1 MSDNKTSVIA
11 RAREII
17 DNYQGEPIR
26 IMEVCGTH
34 THEIFR
40 LGIRQ
45 ILPDKVRLIS
55 GPGCPVCVTPVDFID
70 EAVFLAME
78 KNVTICTFGDL
89 VRVPGSFGT
98 AGAAGAVDKGSG
110 RGQEAPLKA
119 GNFADQDSSAAAVK
133 GQEQDIQ
140 RPDAKTA
147 KIGSLAAARAAGARI
162 QVVYAPQD
170 AVAYAKE
177 HPEEQVVFLSVG
189 FETTT
194 PSSCLAVKE
203 AMSEGLT
210 NFSILTANKTMPAAY
225 AAMKNSTDAFLYPG
239 HVHAITGTGICEELA
254 REGTSGVVAGFTA
267 KELMTA
273 LAVIV
278 KKTEEGKPYFENCY
292 PRVVRAEGSPAAQ
305 RLVEEMMEPCDARWR
320 GIGVLPASGVKLRS
334 KYQDYD
340 ARIKFNIPSMEG
352 RENPACRC
360 GEVLQGKCLPS
371 DCKVFGRGC
380 TPEHPIGA
388 CMVSGEGACSAFYL
402 YGGDR

>member
-1 MSDNKTSVIA
+1 MSDNKPGVIA
-11 RAREII
+11 RARSII
-17 DNYQGEPIR
+17 DHYDGRPIR

-45 ILPDKVRLIS
+45 ILPPSIRLIS

-70 EAVFLAME
+70 EAVSLAMDYG
-78 KNVTICTFGDL
+78 VTICTFGDL

-98 AGAAGAVDKGSG
+98 
-110 RGQEAPLKA
+110 P
-119 GNFADQDSSAAAVK
+119 AAAENK
-133 GQEQDIQ
+133 AAAESGKEGPGPAN
-140 RPDAKTA
+140 RTS

-170 AVAYAKE
+170 AVAYARE
-177 HPEEQVVFLSVG
+177 HPQEQVVFLSVG

-194 PSSCLAVKE
+194 PSTCLAVKE
-203 AMSEGLT
+203 AQSEGIK
-210 NFSILTANKTMPAAY
+210 NFSILTANKTMPSAY
-225 AAMKNSTDAFLYPG
+225 AAMKDSTDAFLYPG
-239 HVHAITGTGICEELA
+239 HVHAITGTGICQELA
-254 REGTSGVVAGFTA
+254 EKGTSGVVAGFTA

-292 PRVVRAEGSPAAQ
+292 PRVVRSEGSPAAQ

-320 GIGVLPASGVKLRS
+320 GIGVLPDSGVKLRPEFA
-334 KYQDYD
+334 DFD
-340 ARIKFNIPSMEG
+340 ARIRFSLPSMEG

-371 DCKVFGRGC
+371 DCKVFGKGC

-402 YGGDR
+402 YGGDRP